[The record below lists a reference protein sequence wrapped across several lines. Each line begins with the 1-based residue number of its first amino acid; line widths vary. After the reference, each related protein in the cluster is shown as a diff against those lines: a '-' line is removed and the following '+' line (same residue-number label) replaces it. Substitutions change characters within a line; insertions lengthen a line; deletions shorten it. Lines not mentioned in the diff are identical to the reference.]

1 MLTCNF
7 LLKFVELQKINIDLI
22 PQKIAPPVNI
32 KSKQTFITDDSILW
46 SRLKVGDEKAFSVL
60 FEKYYGSLIRYGNSF
75 SKHTEKVQ
83 DCVQDVF
90 TDVWL
95 YKHSLNDNAN
105 VKAYLLSSVRKRIAR
120 LQKRDYVF
128 SKITSADTIEFL
140 FDFSIEH
147 QLIINEST
155 ADKVNQLNKLIN
167 LLPSRQK
174 EALYLRYHQGLS
186 VEQIAEMIDVN
197 YQSANNLLHRAL
209 LNLRKEW
216 NNNIPLLLLLSY
228 NIL

>member
-1 MLTCNF
+1 L
-7 LLKFVELQKINIDLI
+7 
-22 PQKIAPPVNI
+22 NI
-32 KSKQTFITDDSILW
+32 KSKHTIITDDSVLW

-60 FEKYYGSLIRYGNSF
+60 FEKYYGSLVRYGNSF
-75 SKHTEKVQ
+75 SKHSEKVQ
-83 DCVQDVF
+83 DSVQDVF
-90 TDVWL
+90 ADVWL
-95 YKHSLNDNAN
+95 YKHSLSDNAN

-120 LQKRDYVF
+120 LQERDHIF
-128 SKITSADTIEFL
+128 SKITSTDTIEFL

-147 QLIINEST
+147 QLIIDEST

-186 VEQIAEMIDVN
+186 VEQISEMLAIN

-209 LNLRKEW
+209 LNIRKEW
-216 NNNIPLLLLLSY
+216 NTNIPLILLLSY
-228 NIL
+228 SLS